1 MKGKVEVFYE
11 MPLLGEYLKRTGN
24 QQIEQQLQSCLCHM
38 IETAIEYYLNDA
50 AKEISSVTHY
60 MLVNNPVAKKSR
72 EIFRK
77 LPPECLYILFDESE
91 EDLQKLSAEIQR
103 QTQRTLSLI
112 SRKDKLQ
119 KPVVPNTIITTLKK
133 TSSSK
138 MKNGYEYIQQTL
150 KKIEANEMPKEK
162 CKVIFLD
169 LDGVLN
175 TDNYYDQLRH
185 EHLPTEDT
193 FGILFDP
200 KAVEQLA
207 HIVDST
213 QAKIVISSSW
223 RYSGIA
229 NMRAMWKARK
239 LPGVIYDITS
249 LHVADDYIQ
258 SQMENNP
265 NDFDLYDVMILA
277 REMEIALWLEEHP
290 EVTSYV
296 ILDDQSTFR
305 QLKEHFVLIN
315 QKFGITNKDTER
327 VITILNNLNNHG
339 KSNI

>member
-1 MKGKVEVFYE
+1 
-11 MPLLGEYLKRTGN
+11 
-24 QQIEQQLQSCLCHM
+24 
-38 IETAIEYYLNDA
+38 
-50 AKEISSVTHY
+50 
-60 MLVNNPVAKKSR
+60 
-72 EIFRK
+72 
-77 LPPECLYILFDESE
+77 
-91 EDLQKLSAEIQR
+91 
-103 QTQRTLSLI
+103 
-112 SRKDKLQ
+112 
-119 KPVVPNTIITTLKK
+119 
-133 TSSSK
+133 
-138 MKNGYEYIQQTL
+138 MKNGYECIQQTL

-265 NDFDLYDVMILA
+265 DDFDLYDAMRLA
-277 REMEIALWLEEHP
+277 REIEIALWLEEHP
-290 EVTSYV
+290 EVTNYV
-296 ILDDQSTFR
+296 ILDDLDSFCK
-305 QLKEHFVLIN
+305 LKEHFVQIDS
-315 QKFGITNKDTER
+315 QTGITTEDAQR
-327 VITILNNLNNHG
+327 VVTILT
-339 KSNI
+339 K